1 MTILLQALAVKA
13 GWLIMVIALDLV
25 LGVIVALKQKT
36 FEWQKL
42 ADVLGDYGPKVVGW
56 LALEAV
62 DLIPPE
68 YKLFGGIGSVLG
80 TGAYALIFAS
90 ALGSILGHIQAIGI
104 LPGAKSAMKRLGL
117 PATTT
122 TDDPCP

>member
-1 MTILLQALAVKA
+1 MTPLLEALAVKT
-13 GWLIMVIALDLV
+13 GWLLVVIVLDLV

-42 ADVLGDYGPKVVGW
+42 ADILGDYGPKVVGW
-56 LALEAV
+56 LALEAI
-62 DLIPPE
+62 DLIPAE

-90 ALGSILGHIQAIGI
+90 ALGSILGHVQAIGI

-117 PATTT
+117 PATTE
-122 TDDPCP
+122 DPCP